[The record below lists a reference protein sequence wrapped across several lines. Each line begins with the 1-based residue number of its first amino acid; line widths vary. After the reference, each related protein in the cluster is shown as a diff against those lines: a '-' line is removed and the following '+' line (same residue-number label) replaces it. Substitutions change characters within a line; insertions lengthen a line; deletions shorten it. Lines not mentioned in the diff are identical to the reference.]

1 MVKADVKRDYYAD
14 LDLPQTADG
23 EEIKRQFRLLA
34 KQFHPDRNPG
44 REVDVLPKFQAVQA
58 AHEILS
64 DPVEKAKYD
73 AARAKLAGRTYA
85 SDPYGFARSTNAK
98 PPTSTAHFPFPPPP
112 KPNQKRP
119 PFPSPNQ
126 RAQTSSGA
134 DKFNAFARGAPQSWD
149 RTRFD
154 EARAEAARMF
164 PNMRPS
170 PTAPPVPPRTPRQA
184 PTAPKPTSSSDL
196 PHVPNIPPP
205 GFPGLSRTQ
214 SARKQGYTS
223 GAHGADEAQA
233 PRSAYSYVRG
243 DRTSGPTAHGY
254 VPDDHMRS
262 PPVTRA
268 RPAVS
273 PLRHT
278 RSSDYDM
285 RSDPLGG
292 SRPSSKYSGVG
303 GERTDIHGDGLHR
316 STSVRN
322 SPIDPRW
329 DDRGPFGRP
338 SAHFDPQPRHRSASP
353 GMRPN
358 GIHADFSSESSSS
371 EDEEL
376 NMKARPKAVPRSRVP
391 GMNPFGKVGESNP
404 GLTGQFPN
412 TNYTRIVEDGQ
423 YKNPTPDLRDPAR
436 KPFPDMTSPDVE
448 TPRSNGV
455 HGNGGHGGNAD
466 GPKYDSS
473 QNPPYYPWMR
483 TSRQYRA
490 TTQSASFNGVPSWAV
505 PSTVFPQ
512 MTPPRPRK
520 QENDRPHARYPSMS
534 SPLHSSKRSS
544 KGGANLRRSHDRG
557 PSNVQTKF
565 SAAEWHDKVTAEDFL
580 RPVDA
585 QMRKSP
591 SKSTRAGSKPATTR
605 GRGQSRGLDAE
616 SGSSSDS
623 ASGRSTRQRDGTSD
637 EDKSDKAAAFQ
648 RGKLPDDWAS
658 KVNTAATHP
667 PPPPA
672 ASRTSQEAKDDPR
685 DRYVVVEEDVM
696 DVDDT
701 PPSHGT
707 QPTHGANP
715 VQPGTTDAPRQ
726 TVGRRPTNGG
736 GVDLKEFAQQ
746 APFAP
751 ASTGLKDLGDIA
763 THLPFES
770 RPEASVDTGSKAA
783 ARLRALN
790 LPKPPKPVVPPA
802 VDRLD
807 QSNWLQYVDH
817 MSAYMK
823 DWNRFNAK
831 MIEHF
836 RSRQDRICGTM
847 SQNWVSMRGDGPDAD
862 SLDDKASSHEAG
874 YAAYMQWLK
883 DDAQCRDWWDHA
895 HEEHM
900 KCMEDLGR
908 TREATKKKLRTF

>member
-14 LDLPQTADG
+14 LDLPPTADG
-23 EEIKRQFRLLA
+23 EEIKKQFRLLA

-44 REVDVLPKFQAVQA
+44 HEVDVLPKFQAVQA

-73 AARAKLAGRTYA
+73 AARSKLAGRNPTSSHA
-85 SDPYGFARSTNAK
+85 SDPYGFTRSSNPKTA
-98 PPTSTAHFPFPPPP
+98 TSTPHFPFPPPP
-112 KPNQKRP
+112 KPKDKRPQFPNPNQKP
-119 PFPSPNQ
+119 
-126 RAQTSSGA
+126 QTSAGA

-149 RTRFD
+149 RARFD
-154 EARAEAARMF
+154 DARAEAGRMF
-164 PNMRPS
+164 PNMRPA
-170 PTAPPVPPRTPRQA
+170 PTAQQVPPRTPRQA
-184 PTAPKPTSSSDL
+184 PTAPKPSSSSDL
-196 PHVPNIPPP
+196 PHVSNMNPA

-223 GAHGADEAQA
+223 GAHGADEPQA
-233 PRSAYSYVRG
+233 PRSAYSYVRADHAPG
-243 DRTSGPTAHGY
+243 SPAHGY
-254 VPDDHMRS
+254 VPDDHMRT

-285 RSDPLGG
+285 RSDSFGG

-316 STSVRN
+316 SASVRH
-322 SPIDPRW
+322 SPVDPRW
-329 DDRGPFGRP
+329 DDRGPFGRS
-338 SAHFDPQPRHRSASP
+338 SAHFEHHPRHRSASP
-353 GMRPN
+353 GMKN

-371 EDEEL
+371 EDEVL
-376 NMKARPKAVPRSRVP
+376 NMNSRPKAMPRSRTQ
-391 GMNPFGKVGESNP
+391 GLNPFGRIVDPNP

-423 YKNPTPDLRDPAR
+423 YKFPAPDPRESIR
-436 KPFPDMTSPDVE
+436 RPFPDMTSPDVDA
-448 TPRSNGV
+448 PKPNGL
-455 HGNGGHGGNAD
+455 HEYGGRGGKSD
-466 GPKYDSS
+466 GPKYAPS
-473 QNPPYYPWMR
+473 QRPPVYPWLPKSGHGPAAR
-483 TSRQYRA
+483 KGG
-490 TTQSASFNGVPSWAV
+490 SFNGLPPWAV
-505 PSTVFPQ
+505 PSSVFPQ
-512 MTPPRPRK
+512 MTPPRLRR
-520 QENDRPHARYPSMS
+520 QENDNPGPRRRPPL
-534 SPLHSSKRSS
+534 SPLHSSDV
-544 KGGANLRRSHDRG
+544 GANFRRSHDHG
-557 PSNVQTKF
+557 HNVQTTF
-565 SAAEWHDKVTAEDFL
+565 SAAAWHDKVTAEDIF
-580 RPVDA
+580 RPPEA

-591 SKSTRAGSKPATTR
+591 SKSTRSGSKAATTR
-605 GRGQSRGLDAE
+605 DRGLSRGVDVE
-616 SGSSSDS
+616 GGSSSES
-623 ASGRSTRQRDGTSD
+623 AGGRSTHHRDGGSD
-637 EDKSDKAAAFQ
+637 EDKHDKSAAFQ
-648 RGKLPDDWAS
+648 RGKLPEDWAAKAKS
-658 KVNTAATHP
+658 AAAHTGPSSTAH
-667 PPPPA
+667 
-672 ASRTSQEAKDDPR
+672 RTGHEARDDSR
-685 DRYVVVEEDVM
+685 DRYVFVEEDVM

-701 PPSHGT
+701 PPSHGKQDHSPHVVHQST
-707 QPTHGANP
+707 REA
-715 VQPGTTDAPRQ
+715 APPLS
-726 TVGRRPTNGG
+726 GRRSTNG

-770 RPEASVDTGSKAA
+770 RPEASVDTGGKAA

-790 LPKPPKPVVPPA
+790 LPKPPKPIVPPA

-807 QSNWLQYVDH
+807 QANWLQYVDH
-817 MSAYMK
+817 MNAYMRE
-823 DWNRFNAK
+823 WNRFNAK

-847 SQNWVSMRGDGPDAD
+847 SPSWISMRGDGPDAD
-862 SLDDKASSHEAG
+862 SLEEKNSHEAG

-883 DDAQCRDWWDHA
+883 DDTQCRDWWDHA

-908 TREATKKKLRTF
+908 TREAVKTKLRPV